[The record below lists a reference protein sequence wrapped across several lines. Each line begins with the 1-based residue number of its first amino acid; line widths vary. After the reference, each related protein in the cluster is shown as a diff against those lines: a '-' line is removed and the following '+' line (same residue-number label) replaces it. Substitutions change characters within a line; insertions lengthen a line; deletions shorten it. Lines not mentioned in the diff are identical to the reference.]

1 MLIIHSFMCLIKYLS
16 QKQQYKIEDV
26 IDAQSYIECKDYIS
40 ESYYFGD
47 PGTVEL
53 NCKPRYR
60 RHYRC
65 RQNAFYQKS
74 QRNIRDDRSH
84 KRIYLIEASAAEQ
97 DHRAYPVYDIK
108 YIQQT
113 QSAAHD
119 IIERV

>member
-16 QKQQYKIEDV
+16 QKQQYKIENV
-26 IDAQSYIECKDYIS
+26 INAQSYIECKDNIS

-47 PGTVEL
+47 PGAVEL
-53 NCKPRYR
+53 ESQPRYR
-60 RHYRC
+60 RHDRR
-65 RQNAFYQKS
+65 RQYAFNQKS
-74 QRNIRDDRSH
+74 QRYARDDRSH
-84 KRIYLIEASAAEQ
+84 KRIHLIEASAAEQ

-108 YIQQT
+108 HIQQS